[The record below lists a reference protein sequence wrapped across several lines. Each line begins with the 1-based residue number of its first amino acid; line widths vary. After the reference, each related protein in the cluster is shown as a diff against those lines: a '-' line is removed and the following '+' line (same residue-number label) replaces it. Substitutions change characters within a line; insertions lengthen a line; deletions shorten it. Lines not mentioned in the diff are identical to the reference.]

1 MFGACLTNS
10 ERSAIKNGLDPSLH
24 IFLDEL
30 TDIKL
35 EPSDKKESEA
45 ALSQCLWRLEVRHWQ
60 ELQDGLLSDLTD
72 SETPAKELEAAI
84 TPVNTRLKEL
94 FAQRT

>member
-1 MFGACLTNS
+1 
-10 ERSAIKNGLDPSLH
+10 
-24 IFLDEL
+24 L

-35 EPSDKKESEA
+35 ESSDKKESEA

-60 ELQDGLLSDLTD
+60 ELQDGLLSDLAD

-94 FAQRT
+94 FAQRE